1 MCEELIVRH
10 GSPTLAG
17 LKTGSLF
24 TCPFEGQQAMH
35 RCLRCWNHALA
46 PKGLRVM
53 PLRWQKGRALVYL
66 YRPARLARDLQ
77 CPEARA
83 LLAPRGYCC
92 EDPTRCLG
100 RLMQRLREQGEFP
113 HEIGLFLSYP
123 PEDVRGFIESPVCG
137 FKCVGCWKVYGD
149 AREARKTFG
158 RYRRCTEICCA
169 RFAQGTTLE
178 RLAVAG

>member
-1 MCEELIVRH
+1 MCEELMVRH
-10 GSPTLAG
+10 ASPTLAG

-24 TCPFEGQQAMH
+24 TCPLEGQQAMH

-53 PLRWQKGRALVYL
+53 PLRWQNGRALVYL

-137 FKCVGCWKVYGD
+137 CRRAAGD
-149 AREARKTFG
+149 
-158 RYRRCTEICCA
+158 RR
-169 RFAQGTTLE
+169 
-178 RLAVAG
+178 RL

>member
-1 MCEELIVRH
+1 MVRH

-17 LKTGSLF
+17 MKTGSLF
-24 TCPFEGQQAMH
+24 TCPFAGKQAMQD
-35 RCLRCWNHALA
+35 CVRCWNHTLA
-46 PKGLRVM
+46 AKGLRVL
-53 PLRWQKGRALVYL
+53 PLRWQGQRALIYL
-66 YRPARLARDLQ
+66 YRPARLAKDLQ

-92 EDPTRCLG
+92 DDPTRCVG
-100 RLMQRLREQGEFP
+100 RLMQRLREAEEFP

-123 PEDVRGFIESPVCG
+123 PEDVRGFIQSPPCG

-149 AREARKTFG
+149 AAAARRTFG
-158 RYRRCTEICCA
+158 RYRRCTERFCA
-169 RFAQGTTLE
+169 RFAQGTTLD

>member
-1 MCEELIVRH
+1 MVRH

-17 LKTGSLF
+17 MKTGSLF
-24 TCPFEGQQAMH
+24 TCPFAGEQAMQD
-35 RCLRCWNHALA
+35 CVRCWNHTLA
-46 PKGLRVM
+46 AKGLRVL
-53 PLRWQKGRALVYL
+53 PLRWRGQRALIYL
-66 YRPARLARDLQ
+66 YRTARLAKDLQ

-92 EDPTRCLG
+92 DDPTRCVG
-100 RLMQRLREQGEFP
+100 RLMQRLREAEEFP

-123 PEDVRGFIESPVCG
+123 PEDVRGFIQSPVCG

-149 AREARKTFG
+149 AAAARRTFG
-158 RYRRCTEICCA
+158 QYRRCTERFCA
-169 RFAQGTTLE
+169 RFARGTTLD

>member
-1 MCEELIVRH
+1 MCEELMVRH
-10 GSPTLAG
+10 ASPTLAG

-24 TCPFEGQQAMH
+24 RCPFAGERAMQDCVRH
-35 RCLRCWNHALA
+35 WNRRLA
-46 PKGLRVM
+46 PKGLRLL
-53 PLRWQKGRALVYL
+53 PLRWQDGRALLYL

-92 EDPTRCLG
+92 DDPTRCVG
-100 RLMQRLREQGEFP
+100 HLMQRLREAEEFP

-123 PEDVRGFIESPVCG
+123 PEDVRGFIQSPACG
-137 FKCVGCWKVYGD
+137 YKCVGCWKVYGD
-149 AREARKTFG
+149 PRAAQRTFG
-158 RYRRCTEICCA
+158 QYRRCTACYQAQLA
-169 RFAQGTTLE
+169 RGTALE

>member
-1 MCEELIVRH
+1 MCEELMVRH
-10 GSPTLAG
+10 GAPTLAG

-24 TCPFEGQQAMH
+24 RCPFAGEKEMQDIVRQWN
-35 RCLRCWNHALA
+35 LRLA
-46 PKGLRVM
+46 SKGLRLL
-53 PLRWQKGRALVYL
+53 PLRWQKGRALLYL

-92 EDPTRCLG
+92 DEPTRCVG
-100 RLMQRLREQGEFP
+100 RLMQRLRQAEEFP

-123 PEDVRGFIESPVCG
+123 PEDVRGFIQSPACG
-137 FKCVGCWKVYGD
+137 YKCVGCWKVYGD
-149 AREARKTFG
+149 TRAARKTFG
-158 RYRRCTEICCA
+158 QYRRCTQCYQA
-169 RFAQGTTLE
+169 RLARGTALE

>member
-1 MCEELIVRH
+1 MSEEIIVRH
-10 GSPTLAG
+10 GAPTLAG

-24 TCPFEGQQAMH
+24 SCPFAGEKAMQ

-46 PKGLRVM
+46 PKGLRAM
-53 PLRWQKGRALVYL
+53 PLRWQNGRALVYL

-77 CPEARA
+77 HPQARA

-92 EDPTRCLG
+92 EEPARCLA
-100 RLMQRLREQGEFP
+100 RLMQRLRTQEEFP

-123 PEDVRGFIESPVCG
+123 PEDVAGFIESPRCG
-137 FKCVGCWKVYGD
+137 FKCIGCWKVYGD
-149 AREARKTFG
+149 ARAARKTFG
-158 RYRRCTEICCA
+158 RYRRCTEIYCA
-169 RFAQGTTLE
+169 RYARGDDLQ

>member
-1 MCEELIVRH
+1 MCEELMVRH

-24 TCPFEGQQAMH
+24 TCPFGEEQVMQD
-35 RCLRCWNHALA
+35 CVRCWNHALA

-53 PLRWQKGRALVYL
+53 PLRWQNGRALIYL
-66 YRPARLARDLQ
+66 YRPARLAKDLQ
-77 CPEARA
+77 RPEARA
-83 LLAPRGYCC
+83 LLTPRGYCC
-92 EDPTRCLG
+92 EAPARCLG
-100 RLMQRLREQGEFP
+100 RLMQRLRERTDFP

-123 PEDVRGFIESPVCG
+123 PEDVQGFIQSPVCG

-149 AREARKTFG
+149 AQAARQTFG
-158 RYRRCTEICCA
+158 RYRRCTEIYCA
-169 RFAQGTTLE
+169 RYAQGTTLE

>member
-1 MCEELIVRH
+1 MVRH
-10 GSPTLAG
+10 GAPTLAG

-24 TCPFEGQQAMH
+24 RCPFAGERAMQDCVRH
-35 RCLRCWNHALA
+35 WNRRLT
-46 PKGLRVM
+46 PKGLRLL
-53 PLRWQKGRALVYL
+53 PLRWQDGRALLYL

-92 EDPTRCLG
+92 DDPTRCVG
-100 RLMQRLREQGEFP
+100 RLMQRLRQAEEFP

-123 PEDVRGFIESPVCG
+123 PEDVRGFIQSPACG
-137 FKCVGCWKVYGD
+137 YKCVGCWKVYGD
-149 AREARKTFG
+149 PRAAQRTFG
-158 RYRRCTEICCA
+158 QYRRCTACYQAQLA
-169 RFAQGTTLE
+169 RGTALE

>member
-1 MCEELIVRH
+1 MCEELMVRH
-10 GSPTLAG
+10 ASPTLAG

-46 PKGLRVM
+46 PKGLRVL
-53 PLRWQKGRALVYL
+53 PLRWQNGRALVYL

-137 FKCVGCWKVYGD
+137 CRRAAGD
-149 AREARKTFG
+149 
-158 RYRRCTEICCA
+158 RR
-169 RFAQGTTLE
+169 
-178 RLAVAG
+178 RL

>member
-1 MCEELIVRH
+1 MVRH

-24 TCPFEGQQAMH
+24 SCPFGERQLMQDCV
-35 RCLRCWNHALA
+35 RRWNHTLA
-46 PKGLRVM
+46 PKGLRVV
-53 PLRWQKGRALVYL
+53 PLRWQKGRALIYL

-77 CPEARA
+77 CPETRA

-92 EDPTRCLG
+92 EEPTRCVG
-100 RLMQRLREQGEFP
+100 RLMQRLREAEEFP

-123 PEDVRGFIESPVCG
+123 PEDVRGFMESPVCG

-149 AREARKTFG
+149 ARAARKTFG
-158 RYRRCTEICCA
+158 QYRRCTRRYCT
-169 RFAQGTTLE
+169 RFAQGTKLE
-178 RLAVAG
+178 GLAVAG